1 MQTITKYL
9 VLIILGLSV
18 QYVNAQVTTEID
30 YNVKLLEDRKETIK
44 NSERDALKVEVEE
57 INKRLAK
64 GEITKSEADL
74 LKKEQARKRALNIEN
89 RIAIVDNQIELIK
102 RNEYEN
108 GVYVNEGGINYLRIG
123 SGDDTNE
130 SFIFIGNKEDDKPK
144 YKIRDKRTTSD
155 LVFAVGFNN
164 AIIEGQSLNDSP
176 YKIGGS
182 GFVELGW
189 AWKTRVFKNTN
200 ALRLKYGFSF
210 QWNKL
215 DIKDNLYFAETDD
228 VVTLEESAFNLNKSK
243 FRTTN
248 FVVPIHFEFGPS
260 KKIEGENYFRYST
273 RKKFKI
279 GVGGYGGV
287 VLKSLQKLKYKD
299 DGDRQKDKFKN
310 YNTNNFVYGISSY
323 IAWGDVGIYA
333 KYDLSTIFNDQAI
346 DQNNIS
352 LGLRFDMD

>member
-9 VLIILGLSV
+9 ALIMLSLSV
-18 QYVNAQVTTEID
+18 QLVSAQVTPENENNI
-30 YNVKLLEDRKETIK
+30 KQLEERKEAIK
-44 NSERDALKVEVEE
+44 NSERDALKVEVEAV
-57 INKRLAK
+57 IKRLED
-64 GEITKSEADL
+64 GEITESEAET
-74 LKKEQARKRALNIEN
+74 LKNELAQKRALNIEN
-89 RIAIVDNQIELIK
+89 RVAIIDNQIELLK
-102 RNEYEN
+102 RNESGY
-108 GVYVNEGGINYLRIG
+108 GFYVNEGGINILRIG
-123 SGDDTNE
+123 SGDDTSE

-144 YKIRDKRTTSD
+144 SKIRDRRTSSD
-155 LVFAVGFNN
+155 MVFAIGFNN
-164 AIIEGQSLNDSP
+164 AIIEGESLNDSP
-176 YKIGGS
+176 YKMGGS

-215 DIKDNLYFAETDD
+215 DIKDDLYFTETDD
-228 VVTLEESAFNLNKSK
+228 VVSLEESAFNLNKSK

-248 FVVPIHFEFGPS
+248 LVVPIHFEFGPS
-260 KKIEGENYFRYST
+260 KKIERENYFRYST
-273 RKKFKI
+273 RKKFKV
-279 GVGGYGGV
+279 GVGGYGGF

-310 YNTNNFVYGISSY
+310 YNTNNFVYGLSSY
-323 IAWGDVGIYA
+323 ISWGDVGIYA
-333 KYDLSTIFNDQAI
+333 KYDLSTIFNDQAV